1 MGFSHCYIRVHSV
14 QAEDVMI
21 MTCSQVLAGQNVEG
35 ESKLEE
41 QDEAQLQEEDICLF
55 INNEQQYVND
65 VDFSKYVSELLSE
78 CVPPVLHHLAEF
90 KDHPYE
96 EIVVIN
102 DDEALNLN
110 EMEMQSPTCL
120 ESERRDSMDVEV
132 TEAKVCT
139 EGCK

>member
-1 MGFSHCYIRVHSV
+1 
-14 QAEDVMI
+14 
-21 MTCSQVLAGQNVEG
+21 
-35 ESKLEE
+35 
-41 QDEAQLQEEDICLF
+41 
-55 INNEQQYVND
+55 
-65 VDFSKYVSELLSE
+65 
-78 CVPPVLHHLAEF
+78 VPPVLHHLAEF

-110 EMEMQSPTCL
+110 EMEMQSPTWL

-132 TEAKVCT
+132 NEDKVCT